1 MVSEQSPSEC
11 NCPPRRRCWWSRHLW
26 EWNWLTAHPM
36 CYPSTRTCRAAYDV
50 REWTFGMLPD
60 GVRITWLEFRSW
72 CKHTYIYRYI
82 DTYIQTHIHAYTH
95 TSIHRYIHTYIHTY
109 LHTYI
114 QTYIHTHLRTYI
126 HTGRQAKT
134 HPHTHTRAHT
144 HIYI

>member
-82 DTYIQTHIHAYTH
+82 DTYIETH
-95 TSIHRYIHTYIHTY
+95 TCIHTYIHTSV
-109 LHTYI
+109 H
-114 QTYIHTHLRTYI
+114 TYIHTYVLTYI
-126 HTGRQAKT
+126 HTNIHTYTPTYVHTYRQAGKDT
-134 HPHTHTRAHT
+134 STHTHAHT